1 MGCTPYA
8 SFFLFLGQAHSF
20 LLPPSTLRQ
29 THPPGYAFTPR
40 QKNLQSP
47 PSHMCFRFWTVTRQM
62 KRIKS
67 RHKSKSQ
74 ESFLKLS
81 CFYLPPK
88 KLIKKQTADRL
99 CMKFPWTPIP
109 PLHPPFHL
117 FCYLF
122 FFREYFNLE
131 IRINKMASD
140 HIINCHTSVSGLTS
154 RTHSLIFQ

>member
-109 PLHPPFHL
+109 PPSIRPFT
-117 FCYLF
+117 
-122 FFREYFNLE
+122 YF
-131 IRINKMASD
+131 A
-140 HIINCHTSVSGLTS
+140 TSSFSENISTWKSGSTKWQAITS
-154 RTHSLIFQ
+154 SIAILVFQD

>member
-99 CMKFPWTPIP
+99 CMKFPWTPISP
-109 PLHPPFHL
+109 PPSALSPILLPLL
-117 FCYLF
+117 FQ
-122 FFREYFNLE
+122 R
-131 IRINKMASD
+131 
-140 HIINCHTSVSGLTS
+140 
-154 RTHSLIFQ
+154 IFQPGNQDQQNGKRSHHQLPY